1 MSPAPLLETRDLTVR
16 FGAVVA
22 VNKISVRI
30 DAGEV
35 VGLIGTNG
43 AGKTTFLNMVTGYL
57 RPTSGS
63 ILLQGRS
70 TVGQTPRQMVAH
82 GMARSF
88 QVPQLFPD
96 MTVREHILF
105 ALALAGQGE
114 GRAGLLSP
122 LRSPAAQ
129 AAATAVLQR
138 FGLMD
143 IAERTVSLVPQGQRK
158 LIDIAMAL
166 SLKPRLLLLD
176 EPTSGVSSAEKMP
189 LMEVVFDAIRAGG
202 VTVLFVE
209 HDMDVVR
216 RYVTRIL
223 AFRDGHMIADGAPE
237 AVMRDAVVASA
248 VLRGKPAGTTKTIE
262 KAGAA

>member
-1 MSPAPLLETRDLTVR
+1 MSSVALLETRDLTVR

-30 DAGEV
+30 TQGDV

-57 RPTSGS
+57 RPTNGN
-63 ILLQGRS
+63 ILLDGRS
-70 TVGQTPRQMVAH
+70 TLGRSPRELVGH

-88 QVPQLFPD
+88 QVPQLFPE
-96 MTVREHILF
+96 MTVREHLLF
-105 ALALAGQGE
+105 ALALADGSTG
-114 GRAGLLSP
+114 GLLKP
-122 LRSPAAQ
+122 LHSAQSQARAAE
-129 AAATAVLQR
+129 VLER
-138 FGLMD
+138 FGLQS
-143 IAERTVSLVPQGQRK
+143 IGERPVVLVPQGQRK

-166 SLKPRLLLLD
+166 ALKPKLLLLD

-189 LMEVVFDAIRAGG
+189 LMEVVFDVIRASG

-216 RYVTRIL
+216 HYVTRIL
-223 AFRDGHMIADGAPE
+223 AFRDGSMIADGAPDE
-237 AVMRDAVVASA
+237 VMRDAQVQSA
-248 VLRGKPAGTTKTIE
+248 VLRGKPAAAAA

>member
-1 MSPAPLLETRDLTVR
+1 MSSAPLLETRGLTVR

-22 VNKISVRI
+22 VNKVSVRI
-30 DAGEV
+30 DRGDV

-57 RPTSGS
+57 RPTGGE
-63 ILLQGRS
+63 ILLEGRS
-70 TVGQTPRQMVAH
+70 TLGRSPRELVAH

-88 QVPQLFPD
+88 QVPQLFPA
-96 MTVREHILF
+96 MTVREHLLF
-105 ALALAGQGE
+105 ALALADGSAGALLKPLHSAQRQA
-114 GRAGLLSP
+114 RADE
-122 LRSPAAQ
+122 
-129 AAATAVLQR
+129 VLGR
-138 FGLMD
+138 FGLQA
-143 IAERTVSLVPQGQRK
+143 IGERPVNLVPQGQRK

-189 LMEVVFDAIRAGG
+189 LMEVVFDVIRASG

-223 AFRDGHMIADGAPE
+223 AFRDGSMIADGAPGD
-237 AVMRDAVVASA
+237 VMRDAQVASA
-248 VLRGKPAGTTKTIE
+248 VLRGRAPAALA

>member
-1 MSPAPLLETRDLTVR
+1 MTTTPLLETRDLTVR

-22 VNKISVRI
+22 VNKVSVRI

-70 TVGQTPRQMVAH
+70 TVGRTPRQLVAH

-105 ALALAGQGE
+105 ALALAQGS
-114 GRAGLLSP
+114 ASGLLRP
-122 LRSPAAQ
+122 LHAPASDAE
-129 AAATAVLQR
+129 ATAVLQR
-138 FGLMD
+138 FGLLD

-166 SLKPRLLLLD
+166 ALKPRLLLLD

-189 LMEVVFDAIRAGG
+189 LIKVVFDAIRAGG

-223 AFRDGHMIADGAPE
+223 AFRDGVMIADGTPE
-237 AVMRDAVVASA
+237 QVMQDAVVATA
-248 VLRGKPAGTTKTIE
+248 VLRGKQPHAAPTRS

>member
-1 MSPAPLLETRDLTVR
+1 MTSTPLLETRDLTVR

-22 VNKISVRI
+22 VNKVSVRI
-30 DAGEV
+30 AQGDV

-57 RPTSGS
+57 RPTDGD
-63 ILLQGRS
+63 ILLAGRS
-70 TVGQTPRQMVAH
+70 TLGRSPRELVAH

-88 QVPQLFPD
+88 QVPQLFPE
-96 MTVREHILF
+96 MTVREHMLF
-105 ALALAGQGE
+105 ALALADGSSG
-114 GRAGLLSP
+114 GLLKPLHSP
-122 LRSPAAQ
+122 KHQASAAE
-129 AAATAVLQR
+129 VLDR
-138 FGLMD
+138 FRLHAISD
-143 IAERTVSLVPQGQRK
+143 RPVSLVPQGQRK
-158 LIDIAMAL
+158 LLDIAMAL
-166 SLKPRLLLLD
+166 SLKPKLLLLD

-189 LMEVVFDAIRAGG
+189 LMEVVFDVIRASG

-223 AFRDGHMIADGAPE
+223 AFRDGMMIADGTPDE
-237 AVMRDAVVASA
+237 VMRDAQVASA
-248 VLRGKPAGTTKTIE
+248 VLRGKTPAGATALAG

>member
-1 MSPAPLLETRDLTVR
+1 MNGVPLLETQALSVQ

-22 VNKISVRI
+22 VNQVSVRI

-57 RPTSGS
+57 RPSSGRV
-63 ILLQGRS
+63 LLEGRDTLGQG
-70 TVGQTPRQMVAH
+70 PRELVAH

-88 QVPQLFPD
+88 QVPQLFPE
-96 MTVREHILF
+96 MTVREHILLS
-105 ALALAGQGE
+105 LALA
-114 GRAGLLSP
+114 RSSSAGLLRS
-122 LRSPAAQ
+122 LRSKASEAE
-129 AAATAVLQR
+129 ASAVLQR
-138 FGLMD
+138 FGLMA
-143 IAERTVSLVPQGQRK
+143 IAERAVSGVPQGQRK

-166 SLKPRLLLLD
+166 ALKPKLLLLD

-189 LMEVVFDAIRAGG
+189 LMEVVFDAIRSGG

-216 RYVTRIL
+216 QYVTRIL
-223 AFRDGHMIADGAPE
+223 AFRDGCLIADGSPD
-237 AVMRDAVVASA
+237 AVMNDPTVASV
-248 VLRGKPAGTTKTIE
+248 VLRRPIP
-262 KAGAA
+262 GAAQ

>member
-1 MSPAPLLETRDLTVR
+1 MSSAPLLETRGLTVR

-22 VNKISVRI
+22 VNKVSVRI
-30 DAGEV
+30 DRGDV

-57 RPTSGS
+57 RPTGGE
-63 ILLQGRS
+63 ILLEGRS
-70 TVGQTPRQMVAH
+70 TLGRSPRELVAH

-88 QVPQLFPD
+88 QVPQLFPA
-96 MTVREHILF
+96 MTVREHLLF
-105 ALALAGQGE
+105 ALALADGSAGALLKPLHSAQRQA
-114 GRAGLLSP
+114 RADE
-122 LRSPAAQ
+122 
-129 AAATAVLQR
+129 VLGR
-138 FGLMD
+138 FGLQA
-143 IAERTVSLVPQGQRK
+143 IGERPVNLVPQGQRK

-166 SLKPRLLLLD
+166 SLKPKLLLLD

-189 LMEVVFDAIRAGG
+189 LMAVVFEVIRASG

-223 AFRDGHMIADGAPE
+223 AFRDGSMIADGAPGD
-237 AVMRDAVVASA
+237 VMRDAQVASA
-248 VLRGKPAGTTKTIE
+248 VLRGRAPAALA